1 MSVTH
6 GLDQLL
12 RAGPVVVNIG
22 PRQFG
27 DAVLDQDA
35 EVVQVEWTP
44 PAGGDPELAQLLDDL
59 M

>member
-6 GLDQLL
+6 DLDQLM
-12 RAGPVVVNIG
+12 REGPVVVNIG

-44 PAGGDPELAQLLDDL
+44 PVGDPALAQLLDEL

>member
-6 GLDQLL
+6 DLDQLL
-12 RAGPVVVNIG
+12 REGPVVVNIG